1 MANTDKDILITP
13 NVGETDEPK
22 IEFKGFD
29 NNPITL
35 RVSNDNAISFHAS
48 LGQILTLNTNT
59 TTGDSFR
66 ANDIS
71 GMPVISAGLNS
82 IAKLG
87 PFGAKTAVGGETA
100 IARLHI
106 HQDTS
111 LGNTTTPTL
120 VFPDNTNPRYSTG
133 FASTNVSNVG
143 QRLDIYAG
151 DSGNNSQN
159 LDSGDIVMSV
169 RADKRV
175 GINTI
180 SPNSP
185 LDIVTLP
192 STTFANQ
199 GELGPE
205 LRSNDGNYRWRFT
218 TATDSNRWY
227 FRWRVPNG
235 SGGST
240 NEALWMRSRTDQRG
254 PEQWRFRAY
263 GRNYDSTTEQLR
275 DIMYLDSYR
284 VGINLTSGLD
294 GQAKLDVN
302 GQTRFR
308 DHVGIMRWGPST
320 SHMIRGYDQFDYRY
334 SGHSLAYLLGYYN
347 NRQQHTWRTQY
358 TYNIVSYH
366 RSWSRYF
373 ENNTGSSQGGRA
385 RYQNPIETI
394 APREGINTGDTRVVF
409 QNVMPQYGPIGANY
423 EDDGYVI
430 TNISIPNYSRNW
442 DGSAWTSNPTYNC
455 ELTIAKTTAN
465 SMTGAEEG
473 HKFHYNQGITM
484 VGTGIG
490 VLNNDN
496 GTILDDSGNVS
507 GTFNRNDNARWVW
520 SSDTDPYTVRIR
532 VRVRNPGWQKFFGA
546 DPVGQPAGSYSF
558 TNGATYNFT
567 PPATARVKGRWSR
580 VGLFNTGTGANTALD
595 PGYNDRFTIYYL
607 PPQGQALPYST
618 TVPAQGAGS
627 GERGRAVYFD
637 GTRGSGTN
645 YAVNNTGHG
654 TTYADFGA
662 SFQGRNLMYI
672 ANGNQQDVFLDSV
685 YPSLNYAYARHGYT
699 DKRNYAAAYIG
710 YGEGVRGLMYNLY
723 GGRFVNQRG
732 VRAFCRNYRN
742 GRADN
747 CYSFEGDFY
756 NGISGGTGGSPGY
769 TANARGIYTYLDTRR
784 GSRTNTQHGAYFY
797 NRIGINSE
805 ERVYGTTV
813 NNCYGIQVYH
823 RMDGGTTSNLRGITI
838 SSNIRGINWRT
849 SDRDS
854 AGNIPSNINAENIY
868 GLYVSNET
876 RNYFSGR
883 VGIGTNAASGIQ
895 LDVTGEMRCPTITT
909 NTIRFR
915 QTGYGTNSDP
925 YGFRFVTPS
934 SNTSRLELHLNDD
947 SNEEFAIYGYSC
959 SGYSCGEWSGNKYH
973 YFRSNGD
980 AYHEGTLTKG
990 SGTFRI
996 PHPLP
1001 ALTETKDLVHS
1012 FVEGPRPDL
1021 IYRNKVALVN
1031 GTATV
1036 NMDEAVGLTPGTWE
1050 LLCRDP
1056 QVFVTNNQGWTQVR
1070 ATVTEAGVISIE
1082 AQDSSCTD
1090 TIDWMVVAERQDA
1103 KIKEANWTDDDG
1115 KTILEPDKSGR
1126 PGDDYPNY
1134 EAFLAEEPEN
1144 KSDHFDGQET
1154 PDPDDEMLE

>member
-13 NVGETDEPK
+13 NVGETSEPK

-71 GMPVISAGLNS
+71 GVPVISAGLNS

-100 IARLHI
+100 VARLHI

-120 VFPDNTNPRYSTG
+120 VFPDNTNPRYSAG

-151 DSGNNSQN
+151 DSGNNQTN

-169 RADKRV
+169 RADKRI

-205 LRSNDGNYRWRFT
+205 FRSSDGNYRWRFT
-218 TATDSNRWY
+218 TETDSNRWY
-227 FRWRVPNG
+227 FNWKVPNG
-235 SGGST
+235 SGATSD
-240 NEALWMRSRTDQRG
+240 ALWMRSRTDQRG

-263 GRNYDSTTEQLR
+263 GRNYDSTTETLR

-294 GQAKLDVN
+294 GAAKLDVN

-320 SHMIRGYDQFDYRY
+320 AHMIRGYDQFDYRY
-334 SGHSLAYLLGYYN
+334 SGHSMMYLLGYWN
-347 NRQQHTWRTQY
+347 NRQMHSWRTQY
-358 TYNIVSYH
+358 TTRNLCYYRN
-366 RSWSRYF
+366 WSRYF
-373 ENNTGSSQGGRA
+373 ESNTGSTQGGRPK
-385 RYQNPIETI
+385 YENPIASIT
-394 APREGINTGDTRVVF
+394 ANQGVNTSDSKIVF
-409 QNVMPQYGPIGANY
+409 ADVMKQYGPIGSNY

-430 TNISIPNYSRNW
+430 TNIAIPNYTRNW
-442 DGSAWTSNPTYNC
+442 DGSAWTSNPTQTVT
-455 ELTIAKTTAN
+455 LTIQKTTAN
-465 SMTGAEEG
+465 SMTGGEEG
-473 HKFHYNQGITM
+473 HKFHYNQGLTLT
-484 VGTGIG
+484 GTGIG
-490 VLNNDN
+490 TLNNDSGSYPTN
-496 GTILDDSGNVS
+496 DSANVR
-507 GTFNRNDNARWVW
+507 GAMNRNVNVFRPNT
-520 SSDTDPYTVRIR
+520 SDTDPYPETIR
-532 VRVRNPGWQKFFGA
+532 VRVRNAGWDKFFGA
-546 DPVGQPAGSYSF
+546 EPTGQAAGTYSF

-567 PPATARVKGRWSR
+567 PPATARVKGRWNR
-580 VGLFNTGTGANTALD
+580 VGLFNTGTGASVALD
-595 PGYNDRFTIYYL
+595 VGWNDRFTMYYL
-607 PPQGQALPYST
+607 PPQGTALPYST
-618 TVPAQGAGS
+618 TTPANGAGT
-627 GERGRAVYFD
+627 GERGKAAYVD
-637 GTRGSGTN
+637 TTRSSSYNITTQ
-645 YAVNNTGHG
+645 TGYG
-654 TTYADFGA
+654 TTYSDFSM
-662 SFQGRNLMYI
+662 SFQGRPGEIYI
-672 ANGNQQDVFLDSV
+672 GNGNQQDAFLDSV
-685 YPSLNYAYARHGYT
+685 YPSLNYAYSRVGYT
-699 DKRNYAAAYIG
+699 DKRNYATAYIG

-723 GGRFVNQRG
+723 GGRYVNPRG
-732 VRAFCRNYRN
+732 VRGFCRNYRN
-742 GRADN
+742 GRMDN
-747 CYSFEGDFY
+747 AYTIESDFY

-769 TANARGIYTYLDTRR
+769 TANARGIYTYMDTRR

-797 NRIGINSE
+797 NRIGTQLE
-805 ERVYGTTV
+805 DRVYGTTV

-838 SSNIRGINWRT
+838 SSNIRGVNWRT

-868 GLYVSNET
+868 GIYCTNET

-934 SNTSRLELHLNDD
+934 SNVSRLELHLNDD
-947 SNEEFAIYGYSC
+947 VDEEFAIYGYSC

-980 AYHEGTLTKG
+980 AYHLGTLTKG

-1036 NMDEAVGLTPGTWE
+1036 NMDESVGLTPGTWE

-1115 KTILEPDKSGR
+1115 KTILEPDKLGN
-1126 PGDDYPNY
+1126 DYPSH